1 MSHPMVALNSA
12 SQMQHTPPGPFQV
25 LDSVSCVLCTEE
37 LPPKGGGR
45 LIRGALEISQTQ
57 EAQKSPTVMRGEDG
71 PVELISLWA
80 EAQLSRDTAFWFI
93 TSAGMGFL
101 VTPFE
106 SAKLLYVSP
115 LSYSCVRLQQTH
127 WLTRLDSDG
136 ITPWSA
142 VSVLSGLR
150 CCSCVPRK
158 SL

>member
-106 SAKLLYVSP
+106 SAKLLCVTLFHTPVCGSSKPTGSLGWTQMESLLGLPSVSY
-115 LSYSCVRLQQTH
+115 L
-127 WLTRLDSDG
+127 G
-136 ITPWSA
+136 
-142 VSVLSGLR
+142 
-150 CCSCVPRK
+150 
-158 SL
+158 